1 MITLASL
8 ISDYG
13 DYVDRNLITS
23 IWAEQNQDQQK
34 CRNIIHMLSGQ
45 PDPKNHIAP
54 TPTASEC
61 ISAGH
66 SDIFSQ
72 GSSPSEHS
80 SQSGHTA
87 VPGMRSH
94 SRTPA
99 NGPDAIKS
107 PAALVAFLAA
117 CFPECGHDYL
127 ETKAKEIFTKPDQ
140 GAFQVD
146 PVEAIDI
153 ISNALYNDL
162 EAIEMQ
168 EYIQT
173 HNLAG
178 LGYDVKDC
186 SGNGLNGRTS
196 TSLSAIEAQYS
207 VGAVQTK
214 PGKGKKGKGKGVQQ
228 AGAKNKR
235 ASSVS
240 QPDNRTPTNAWSEIN
255 SELDAIC
262 AMFPMLSVGTVKAT
276 FHKCGANVDQTVESL
291 SAQVASKVPDKSRK
305 GAGGGTLDQRR
316 KPDPP
321 PPSPPAAAQTYA
333 ALQMMFPDA
342 GPEILE
348 AASQKT
354 ADINSAID
362 LVLRLISEA
371 QSAPKPRTDKMGV
384 RWQRANELSS
394 HRIASSATSGANGH
408 IDQSDNME
416 VRDVFERIP
425 LADLSG
431 DARIW
436 VSEHNVD
443 PAYCRKRSEEMI
455 AKRNELYAKAAM
467 AYSVRKGQRNH
478 SGTALYY
485 STEGHKYDARARV
498 WRMRAAQ
505 AVVASGRQNDSSVID
520 LHGLSRMEAVAVAL
534 EEVNSWYVR
543 LSEQHNYSVKNPV
556 TPLHIVT
563 GIGNRSAN
571 SKAIIHPAIVKALRE
586 DGWWFEE
593 NLGYVDVLGIK
604 QGGARVRAK

>member
-23 IWAEQNQDQQK
+23 IWAEQNQDQLK

-45 PDPKNHIAP
+45 PDPKNHFVP

-80 SQSGHTA
+80 SQSGHT
-87 VPGMRSH
+87 VPRMRSQ
-94 SRTPA
+94 SRSPTSR
-99 NGPDAIKS
+99 PDAIKS

-117 CFPECGHDYL
+117 CFPECGYDYL
-127 ETKAKEIFTKPDQ
+127 ETRAKEIFTTQDQ
-140 GAFQVD
+140 GVFQVD

-162 EAIEMQ
+162 ETIEMQ
-168 EYIQT
+168 EYMQT
-173 HNLAG
+173 HDLPG

-186 SGNGLNGRTS
+186 SGNGLNGHMS

-207 VGAVQTK
+207 VGAAQPK
-214 PGKGKKGKGKGVQQ
+214 ANKGKKGKGNWNGARP
-228 AGAKNKR
+228 AGARNKR
-235 ASSVS
+235 ASSMP
-240 QPDNRTPTNAWSEIN
+240 QPANRAPANAWGEISN
-255 SELDAIC
+255 ELDAIC

-291 SAQVASKVPDKSRK
+291 SSQVASRAPDKPRT
-305 GAGGGTLDQRR
+305 GAGRGTSDQRR

-321 PPSPPAAAQTYA
+321 PSPPAIARTYA
-333 ALQMMFPDA
+333 TLQMMFPDSST
-342 GPEILE
+342 EILE
-348 AASQKT
+348 VAAQKT
-354 ADINSAID
+354 TDINNAID
-362 LVLRLISEA
+362 LVLRLTSEA
-371 QSAPKPRTDKMGV
+371 QSASRSRTDKMGV
-384 RWQRANELSS
+384 KWQRADELSS
-394 HRIASSATSGANGH
+394 HRIASSAIIGTGDQ
-408 IDQSDNME
+408 IDKTDSAQAH
-416 VRDVFERIP
+416 DVFERIP

-443 PAYCRKRSEEMI
+443 PAYCRKRAEELI
-455 AKRNELYAKAAM
+455 TKRNEFYAKAAM
-467 AYSVRKGQRNH
+467 AYSVRKSQKNH

-505 AVVASGRQNDSSVID
+505 AVVASGRQNDSNVID
-520 LHGLSRMEAVAVAL
+520 LHGLSRIEAVAVAL

-543 LSEQHNYSVKNPV
+543 LLDQRDYSVKNPV

-593 NLGYVDVLGIK
+593 NPGYVDVLGIK
-604 QGGARVRAK
+604 QGGARVRVK